1 MWMSRCRSVLAALV
15 CASLS
20 ACAATNALE
29 PQHKQLASRNARI
42 FILRPGAIPGGAQSV
57 TVKVNGTTVGSVANN
72 SYLSVDRPPGRYKI
86 EASFPFSLGS
96 GNEHEAEV
104 QAGRSYYFVFN
115 VAGTAVISSG
125 IYIPLHGSAVGKQV
139 SSTDFLT
146 GSHLAELDASS
157 GPAVLSRL
165 RPP

>member
-1 MWMSRCRSVLAALV
+1 MALILRFVLAVLV
-15 CASLS
+15 CTVLT

-42 FILRPGAIPGGAQSV
+42 FVLRPGAFSGGAQSV
-57 TVKVNGTTVGSVANN
+57 TVKINGTAVGSVANN

-86 EASFPFSLGS
+86 EASFPFFSV

-104 QAGRSYYFVFN
+104 QAGRTYYFVFN
-115 VAGTAVISSG
+115 TPATAVISHG
-125 IYIPLHGSAVGKQV
+125 IYIPLHGSAVGKKV
-139 SSTDFLT
+139 GSTDYLT
-146 GSHLAELDASS
+146 GSYIAELDASS

-165 RPP
+165 KPP